1 VTQNGNDSRLMLE
14 VRGLNKKFGQV
25 HAVNNLDF
33 EVRRGEVFGFLGP
46 NGAGKSTTMRVV
58 TCFIPPTSGSVR
70 VDGLDT
76 AEHDLA
82 VRRKIG
88 YLPESTPL
96 YSDMT
101 VREYL
106 AFVGEVRGLRGGAL
120 KSRMD
125 NMFEVCA
132 LTKMAE
138 RQIGKL
144 SKGYRQRV
152 GLAQAMIH
160 DPDLLILDE
169 PMSGLDPNQII
180 EIRNLIKKIGSE
192 KTVIYCSHILSEV
205 SATCDRILI
214 IKDGRIVATGT
225 PDELTS
231 GHTGGS
237 QYTLRVK
244 GEREAVRSGIASV
257 GGISGVEVDDAGG
270 GWCGVRVHA
279 GAKEDIGESLFDCV
293 VKNGWSLS
301 ELRQDRTSLED
312 VFTQLTR
319 SSQ

>member
-1 VTQNGNDSRLMLE
+1 MSENSNRLMLE
-14 VRGLNKKFGQV
+14 VHGLNKRFGQV
-25 HAVNNLDF
+25 HAVSNLDF
-33 EVRRGEVFGFLGP
+33 EVKKGEVFGFLGP
-46 NGAGKSTTMRVV
+46 NGAGKSTTMRMI
-58 TCFIPPTSGSVR
+58 TCFIPPTSGIVR

-82 VRRKIG
+82 VRKKIG

-106 AFVGEVRGLRGGAL
+106 SFAGKVRSLRGNRL
-120 KSRMD
+120 KERMD
-125 NMFEVCA
+125 AMFSVCA
-132 LTKMAE
+132 LTKMAN

-180 EIRNLIKKIGSE
+180 EIRHLIKRIGSE

-205 SATCDRILI
+205 SATCGRILI
-214 IKDGRIVATGT
+214 IKDGRVVATGT

-231 GHTGGS
+231 GHRSGS
-237 QYTLRVK
+237 QYSLRLK
-244 GEREAVRSGIASV
+244 GDKPSLKSGLASIEGV
-257 GGISGVEVDDAGG
+257 SGVSVDDGTD
-270 GWCGVRVHA
+270 GWYDVQVNTA
-279 GAKEDIGESLFDCV
+279 SKDDIGEALFRCAV
-293 VKNGWSLS
+293 QNNWSLS
-301 ELRQDRTSLED
+301 ELRRDHTSLEE
-312 VFTQLTR
+312 VFTQLTGGGK
-319 SSQ
+319 

>member
-1 VTQNGNDSRLMLE
+1 MTQNESDNRLMLE

-25 HAVNNLDF
+25 HAVNSLDF

-46 NGAGKSTTMRVV
+46 NGAGKSTTMRIV
-58 TCFIPPTSGSVR
+58 TCFIPPTSGTVR

-132 LTKMAE
+132 LAKMTG

-205 SATCDRILI
+205 AATCDRILI
-214 IKDGRIVATGT
+214 INDGRIVATGT

-231 GHTGGS
+231 GHRSGS
-237 QYTLRVK
+237 QYTMRVRAGK
-244 GEREAVRSGIASV
+244 EAATAALAATTGV
-257 GGISGVEVDDAGG
+257 SGVDIDEARDGWLNARVASAG
-270 GWCGVRVHA
+270 
-279 GAKEDIGESLFDCV
+279 KDDIGEALFNCAV
-293 VKNGWSLS
+293 QNGWGLS
-301 ELRQDRTSLED
+301 ELRRDHTSLEE

-319 SSQ
+319 SAQ

>member
-1 VTQNGNDSRLMLE
+1 MLE

-25 HAVNNLDF
+25 HAVNNLNF
-33 EVRRGEVFGFLGP
+33 EVRKGEVFGFLGP
-46 NGAGKSTTMRVV
+46 NGAGKSTTMRIV

-70 VDGLDT
+70 VDGMDT

-106 AFVGEVRGLRGGAL
+106 TFVGKVRNLKGGRLRE
-120 KSRMD
+120 RMD
-125 NMFEVCA
+125 AMFSVCA
-132 LTKMAE
+132 LTKMAD

-144 SKGYRQRV
+144 SKGYKQRV

-180 EIRNLIKKIGSE
+180 EIRHLIKRVGEE
-192 KTVIYCSHILSEV
+192 KTVIYCPHILSEV

-231 GHTGGS
+231 GHRRGS
-237 QYTLRVK
+237 RYTLRAK
-244 GEREAVRSGIASV
+244 ADKQSLKSGLSSIAGV
-257 GGISGVEVDDAGG
+257 SGVSIDSAAD
-270 GWCGVRVHA
+270 GWCEAMVDTDS
-279 GAKEDIGESLFDCV
+279 KEDIGEALFRCI
-293 VKNGWSLS
+293 VKNDWSLS
-301 ELRQDRTSLED
+301 ELRRDHTSLEE
-312 VFTQLTR
+312 VFTQLTGGGK
-319 SSQ
+319 